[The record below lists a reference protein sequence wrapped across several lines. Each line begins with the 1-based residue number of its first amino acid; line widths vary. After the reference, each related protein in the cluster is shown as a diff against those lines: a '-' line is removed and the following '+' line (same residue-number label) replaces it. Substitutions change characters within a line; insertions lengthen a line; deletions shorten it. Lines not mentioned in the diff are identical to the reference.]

1 VTDVLVI
8 GGGIVGLAI
17 ADELLRVH
25 PDLDV
30 EIHDKET
37 SLAQHASGRNSG
49 VLHAGFY
56 YSPDSM
62 KARLTRVGNSLLR
75 EFCAE
80 RGVAVRD
87 VGKVVV
93 TRSAEE
99 LPLLHDLYERGVT
112 NGVELEVIDER
123 RLVELEPL
131 ARTHEQALWSPTTGS
146 ADPMAVIT
154 ALGARVQE
162 RGGRVVL
169 GSSVRAAGPGWV
181 TTSEGYRSVGHVVN
195 AAGLHADTVGRWFGV
210 GEEYRMLPFKGLY
223 WYGSWP
229 AGRLQRHVYPV
240 PDPRNPFLG
249 VHLTVA
255 ADGRAKIGPTAIPAL
270 SREAYS
276 GVAGLSAGEAWQVA
290 RTLPRFLASPHHDA
304 KSLIASEMPKYLHS
318 HLVKEAAQLVPSV
331 RPEDFRTKGRAGIRA
346 QLFDTRRNR
355 LEMDFVV
362 RPGPR
367 STHVLNAVSPGWTTA
382 LAMARE
388 VVADWRME

>member
-1 VTDVLVI
+1 MTDVLVI

-123 RLVELEPL
+123 RLAELEPL

-154 ALGARVQE
+154 ALAARVQE

-276 GVAGLSAGEAWQVA
+276 GVSGLSAGEAWQVA

>member
-37 SLAQHASGRNSG
+37 TLAQHASGRNSG

-62 KARLTRVGNSLLR
+62 KARLTRVGNCLLR

-123 RLVELEPL
+123 RLAELEPL

-154 ALGARVQE
+154 ALAARVQE

-276 GVAGLSAGEAWQVA
+276 GVAGLSAGEALQVA

>member
-1 VTDVLVI
+1 MTDVLVI

-75 EFCAE
+75 EFCTE
-80 RGVAVRD
+80 RGVTVRD

-112 NGVELEVIDER
+112 NGVELDVIDER
-123 RLVELEPL
+123 RLAELEPL

-154 ALGARVQE
+154 ALAARVQE

-276 GVAGLSAGEAWQVA
+276 GVSGLSAGEAWQVA

>member
-1 VTDVLVI
+1 MTDVLVI

-75 EFCAE
+75 EFCTE

-112 NGVELEVIDER
+112 NGVELDVIDER
-123 RLVELEPL
+123 RLAELEPL

-154 ALGARVQE
+154 ALAARVQE

-276 GVAGLSAGEAWQVA
+276 GVSGLSAGEAWQVA

-318 HLVKEAAQLVPSV
+318 HLVKEAAELVPSV

>member
-1 VTDVLVI
+1 
-8 GGGIVGLAI
+8 
-17 ADELLRVH
+17 
-25 PDLDV
+25 
-30 EIHDKET
+30 
-37 SLAQHASGRNSG
+37 
-49 VLHAGFY
+49 
-56 YSPDSM
+56 M
-62 KARLTRVGNSLLR
+62 
-75 EFCAE
+75 
-80 RGVAVRD
+80 
-87 VGKVVV
+87 
-93 TRSAEE
+93 
-99 LPLLHDLYERGVT
+99 
-112 NGVELEVIDER
+112 
-123 RLVELEPL
+123 
-131 ARTHEQALWSPTTGS
+131 
-146 ADPMAVIT
+146 
-154 ALGARVQE
+154 
-162 RGGRVVL
+162 
-169 GSSVRAAGPGWV
+169 
-181 TTSEGYRSVGHVVN
+181 
-195 AAGLHADTVGRWFGV
+195 
-210 GEEYRMLPFKGLY
+210 
-223 WYGSWP
+223 
-229 AGRLQRHVYPV
+229 YPV

-276 GVAGLSAGEAWQVA
+276 GVSGLSAGEAWQVA